1 MPLDYVCL
9 TSDSTRTNLGFILE
23 RNRLDLEGDPER
35 PPSSSTTVRSL
46 RAHSTHQN
54 LLRHSQVSG

>member
-1 MPLDYVCL
+1 MLLDYVRP
-9 TSDSTRTNLGFILE
+9 TSDSTVSNLGFSML
-23 RNRLDLEGDPER
+23 RHQLNQVGDPESLL
-35 PPSSSTTVRSL
+35 SSPTVRSL